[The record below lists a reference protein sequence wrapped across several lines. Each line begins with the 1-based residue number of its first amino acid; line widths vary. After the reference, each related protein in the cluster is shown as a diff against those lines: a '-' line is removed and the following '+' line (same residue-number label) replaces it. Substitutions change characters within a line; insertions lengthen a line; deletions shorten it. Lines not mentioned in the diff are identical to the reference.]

1 MGGSG
6 EVLGRLTMPSPDIP
20 HIDQD
25 LRRALDLR
33 GTIRNDIAD
42 RARRLVSLRQQV
54 LALID
59 DADRLDETIDAL
71 LDLRTLART

>member
-1 MGGSG
+1 
-6 EVLGRLTMPSPDIP
+6 MPSLDVA

-25 LRRALDLR
+25 LRRALNLR

-42 RARRLVSLRQQV
+42 RARRIQSLRQQV

-59 DADRLDETIDAL
+59 DADHLDQTIDAL